1 MLFKRGLRGHSPRA
15 FTTTMSD
22 ARKPF
27 PFRDFEPKWQ
37 ARWES
42 EKTFRT
48 PGPGDAGFDP
58 AKPKYYVLDMFPY
71 PSGAGLHVGH
81 PEGYTATDIVGRYKR
96 LTGHNVLHPM
106 GYDSFGLPAE
116 QYAIKTGQHPAITTA
131 ANIENFRRQL
141 KSLGFA
147 YDWDREIATTDPEY
161 VRWTQWIF
169 LQLYHSY
176 FCTVSNKARPVAEL
190 EAKGWSREQID
201 EVRFAYV
208 ANTPVWWS
216 PDLGTVLANEEVEE
230 WKAKGHTVE
239 RRPLRQWMLRITTY
253 AQRLIDELDTLD
265 WPEGIKLLQ
274 KNWIGRS
281 EGAEVVFE
289 ILNPPSAIS
298 NPITVFTTRPDT
310 LFGATY
316 MVLAPEHPYVPE
328 ITTAEHQAAVAA
340 YQKACSSKSDMDR
353 GDLNKDKSGVFTGA
367 FAINPANGAQLPIW
381 IADYVMMGYGTGAI
395 MAVPAH
401 DARDFEFAQRFALPI
416 RPVVAPDQRGTGG
429 PPVSSELA
437 SDQRGTG
444 GPPVSSEEASDQ
456 RGTGG
461 PPVSS
466 STPKFYNPVGETNK
480 HQRNLPHWQQDGRT
494 YFITYRLADSL
505 PAAKL
510 AGFRRERDHWLAEHP
525 EPRTSEQEQ
534 EFHDHFSKTIEKW
547 LDAGSGSR
555 VLQQPELAEIVAQNL
570 FHFDG
575 TRYSIEGFVVMPNH
589 VHVLIH
595 LAEGET
601 LPDVVHSWKSYTSKC
616 IGEVLGKDGVIWQDE
631 YFDTLVR
638 GLDHLHDLR
647 QYIWDNPKRAGLRP
661 GSFYR
666 YLHGGYGGEIDGL
679 GCNTGG
685 PPVPLLVGEDTGGP
699 PVPLLKEA
707 TSDPG
712 IAINS
717 GFLDGL
723 ATLEAKAAMIDWLE
737 SNGKGARRIQYKLR
751 DWLFSRQR
759 YWGEP
764 FPIVWKDGRHQ
775 AIAESELPL
784 LAPPLDDYKPSGT
797 PEPILSKATEW
808 IHLPD
813 GSIRETNTMPQW
825 AGSCWYY
832 LRYCDPRNT
841 GRFISN
847 ESEAY
852 WTGNS
857 ANPQSTIQNPKSATG
872 MVDLYVG
879 GTEHAV
885 LHLLYARFWH
895 KVLYDLGHVTTPEPF
910 QKLVNQ
916 GLILGEDG
924 QKMSKSRGNVVNPD
938 DVVTEYGADALR
950 LYEMFMGPLE
960 QVKPWIMQGVEGV
973 SRFLARVWR
982 VACEDHDGQWVLSGK
997 IQDVACADPAL
1008 RRVVHETL
1016 KKVGE
1021 DIEKLSFNTAIS
1033 QMMIC
1038 TNAFTQA
1045 EVVPVHEFI
1054 QFLTVLNPFAPHLSE
1069 EIHARVA
1076 AVFNRPAGLLSETAW
1091 PAYDPAALVRHEIEF
1106 IIQVNGKLR
1115 DRLMLAKDADEAA
1128 ATAAALGSPKV
1139 KEHTDDK
1146 TIRKIVFIPG
1156 KLLNLV
1162 AN

>member
-1 MLFKRGLRGHSPRA
+1 
-15 FTTTMSD
+15 MSE
-22 ARKPF
+22 RKPF

-37 ARWES
+37 ARWEA

-48 PGPGDAGFDP
+48 PGPGDADFD
-58 AKPKYYVLDMFPY
+58 ATKPKYYVLDMFPY

-81 PEGYTATDIVGRYKR
+81 PEGYTATDIIGRYKR
-96 LTGHNVLHPM
+96 MKGFNVLHPM

-141 KSLGFA
+141 KSLGFG

-169 LQLYHSY
+169 LQLYGSY
-176 FCTVSNKARPVAEL
+176 YCEETCKAKPVSEL
-190 EAKGWSREQID
+190 EAKGWTRDQID
-201 EVRFAYV
+201 DVRLAYV

-230 WKAKGHTVE
+230 WKSKGHTVE
-239 RRPLRQWMLRITTY
+239 RRPLRQWMLRITKY

-281 EGAEVVFE
+281 EGAEVIFVV
-289 ILNPPSAIS
+289 AAVS
-298 NPITVFTTRPDT
+298 NRQAQITVFTTRPDT

-316 MVLAPEHPYVPE
+316 MVIAPEHPLVAE
-328 ITTAEHQAAVAA
+328 ITAADQKASVEA
-340 YQKACSSKSDMDR
+340 YQKAISSKSDMDR

-367 FAINPANGAQLPIW
+367 FAVNPVNNAKIPVW

-401 DARDFEFAQRFALPI
+401 DSRDFEFANRFELPI
-416 RPVVAPDQRGTGG
+416 TQVVQPNDDSDWQGYTDYGT
-429 PPVSSELA
+429 
-437 SDQRGTG
+437 
-444 GPPVSSEEASDQ
+444 
-456 RGTGG
+456 
-461 PPVSS
+461 
-466 STPKFYNPVGETNK
+466 
-480 HQRNLPHWQQDGRT
+480 
-494 YFITYRLADSL
+494 
-505 PAAKL
+505 
-510 AGFRRERDHWLAEHP
+510 
-525 EPRTSEQEQ
+525 
-534 EFHDHFSKTIEKW
+534 
-547 LDAGSGSR
+547 
-555 VLQQPELAEIVAQNL
+555 
-570 FHFDG
+570 
-575 TRYSIEGFVVMPNH
+575 
-589 VHVLIH
+589 
-595 LAEGET
+595 
-601 LPDVVHSWKSYTSKC
+601 
-616 IGEVLGKDGVIWQDE
+616 
-631 YFDTLVR
+631 
-638 GLDHLHDLR
+638 
-647 QYIWDNPKRAGLRP
+647 
-661 GSFYR
+661 
-666 YLHGGYGGEIDGL
+666 
-679 GCNTGG
+679 
-685 PPVPLLVGEDTGGP
+685 
-699 PVPLLKEA
+699 
-707 TSDPG
+707 
-712 IAINS
+712 AINS

-723 ATLEAKAAMIDWLE
+723 PTAEAKARMIDWLE
-737 SNGKGARRIQYKLR
+737 EKKIGKRRIQFKLR

-764 FPIVWKDGRHQ
+764 FPIIWKDGHHH
-775 AIAESELPL
+775 AISESELPL

-797 PEPILSKATEW
+797 PEPILTKATAWVE
-808 IHLPD
+808 LPD

-832 LRYCDPRNT
+832 LRYCDPTNT
-841 GRFISN
+841 SRFISH
-847 ESEAY
+847 EAEDY
-852 WTGNS
+852 WTDEK
-857 ANPQSTIQNPKSATG
+857 PG

-895 KVLYDLGHVTTPEPF
+895 KVLFDLGHVRTPEPF

-938 DVVTEYGADALR
+938 DVVSEYGADALR

-960 QVKPWIMQGVEGV
+960 QVKPWQMKGVEGV

-982 VACEDHDGQWVLSGK
+982 VAFDENEGEIK
-997 IQDVACADPAL
+997 ISPKIRDVSCTDKEL
-1008 RRVVHETL
+1008 LRVVHETI

-1045 EVVPVHEFI
+1045 EFVPLKEFK
-1054 QFLTVLNPFAPHLSE
+1054 QFLTVLNPFAPHLAE
-1069 EIHARVA
+1069 EINSRLGGATM
-1076 AVFNRPAGLLSETAW
+1076 LSEMTW
-1091 PAYDPAALVRHEIEF
+1091 PIYDEAALVRNEIELVV
-1106 IIQVNGKLR
+1106 QVNGKLR
-1115 DRLMLAKDADEAA
+1115 DRLMVSKDIDEEGAK
-1128 ATAAALGSPKV
+1128 TAAFASSKV
-1139 KEHTDDK
+1139 NEHLEGK

-1156 KLLNLV
+1156 KIFNIV